1 MNPIKQ
7 QKLCEGCTW
16 QQRNADANAC
26 AFARC
31 VYERTGK
38 VRYKGDYKYTA
49 YKDRLTGRTVEIGAR
64 WYKVNI

>member
-16 QQRNADANAC
+16 KPNNTDAQAC

-31 VYERTGK
+31 VYERTGAI
-38 VRYKGDYKYTA
+38 RYTDNYKYTA
-49 YKDRLTGRTVEIGAR
+49 YRDRLTGRTVEIGAH